1 MSRIEEYIPIDREEV
16 AGLRKPQNILFVL
29 PDLKQGG
36 SEKVVYNLISKLDR
50 LLFRSKIAWF
60 HDKKYA
66 PFDTLQD
73 VPMFFIDKKPGFDLK
88 AIHYVSHIIE
98 KEKIDIINPHHFMP
112 LFYSFYGSKIRHQ
125 RKLVYTE
132 HSVWEAERLS
142 GVWKRIGK
150 AMFACSD
157 VVIGVSPE
165 VTEYLREKYGL
176 STHKALSIVNGIDTE
191 FFTPGPKNG
200 PLRYKL
206 GFDESHILIGM
217 VGNFRRVKNHEFL
230 VRSFGRI
237 AAEFSNVRLV
247 LVGQGFPDDPE
258 GTEKEIKKLVQEM
271 ELSDQVR
278 LLGYRKDVLDILQ
291 ILDIFCL
298 TSYREGLP
306 LSAIEAMAAGLPV
319 VGTQTD
325 GIRVV
330 VNPGRNGFLVT
341 VNDEE
346 ELANALESLVS
357 NQALRIE
364 MGNAA
369 REDAEKFFGL
379 SRCADE
385 YKHLFSSLS

>member
-1 MSRIEEYIPIDREEV
+1 LNTP
-16 AGLRKPQNILFVL
+16 KNILFVL
-29 PDLKQGG
+29 PELKQGG
-36 SEKVVYNLISKLDR
+36 AEKVVYSLIGKLDR
-50 LLFRSKIAWF
+50 LLFRPRIAWF

-73 VPMFFIDKKPGFDLK
+73 VPMFFINKKQGFDWK
-88 AIHYVSHIIE
+88 AIEFLARIIE

-112 LFYSFYGSKIRHQ
+112 LLYSFYGSKIRHK

-132 HSVWEAERLS
+132 HSVWEAEKLT
-142 GVWKRIGK
+142 GVWRRIGK
-150 AMFACSD
+150 AMFSRSD
-157 VVIGVSPE
+157 AVIGVSPE
-165 VTEYLREKYGL
+165 VTEHLRKKYGL
-176 STHKALSIVNGIDTE
+176 SAHKAFSIVNGIDTE

-200 PLRYKL
+200 PLRYEL
-206 GFDESHILIGM
+206 GFDKSHILIGM